1 MAGSYRPRAAR
12 PERTPETEFGGAP
25 VNTRQVMALSWKILA
40 AHRLRTALCVA
51 SITLGVA
58 AVVVMVALGRGA
70 ERRVLNTIQ
79 DMGTNLIVVNAG
91 RITLVGGRERQAAI
105 VTTLKTDD
113 GDAIW
118 DHAASVVE
126 VAPETTRKMNVEWSD
141 QNFMTDIVATTPAA
155 FRIRNIEMESGRAF
169 DDGDNETAQRVAVVG
184 AIAAARLFGNQDPVG
199 HRIRIG
205 LAPFEIVGVM
215 KAKWLDANGVDR
227 DDRVLVPI
235 RTAMRRLVWTTYIQ
249 KIHVRVAGPEHFQ
262 RAEMEIRDLLR
273 ERHRLRDR
281 PDDFTI
287 QNQAT
292 LVASARRSGRVHTR
306 LAASVAAIALV
317 VGGIGIL
324 GVMLTAGRERRREI
338 GLRRALGA
346 RRRDIHLQFLL
357 ESLML
362 AGLGGLG
369 GVAIGVV
376 AVAVASTFS
385 GWAVMQSWG
394 ATAGAL
400 FLAMT
405 DGLVFGIYP
414 ASKASSLEP
423 VEALRGD

>member
-1 MAGSYRPRAAR
+1 M
-12 PERTPETEFGGAP
+12 
-25 VNTRQVMALSWKILA
+25 NTGQIMALSWKILA
-40 AHRLRTALCVA
+40 AHLLRTALCVA

-58 AVVVMVALGRGA
+58 AVVLMVALGRGA
-70 ERRVLNTIQ
+70 ERRVLNAIQ
-79 DMGTNLIVVNAG
+79 DMGANLIVVNAG
-91 RITLVGGRERQAAI
+91 RMTLVGGRERQAAI
-105 VTTLKTDD
+105 VTTLKTE
-113 GDAIW
+113 DANAIR
-118 DHAASVVE
+118 DHVASIVE
-126 VAPETTRKMNVEWSD
+126 VAPETARKMNVEWSD
-141 QNFMTDIVATTPAA
+141 RNVMTDIVATTPAA
-155 FRIRNIEMESGRAF
+155 FRIRNIEMDAGRALN
-169 DDGDNETAQRVAVVG
+169 DGDNETAQRVAVVG
-184 AIAAARLFGNQDPVG
+184 TVVAARLFGNQDPVG

-205 LAPFEIVGVM
+205 SASFELVGVM
-215 KAKWLDANGVDR
+215 KAKGLDANGVDR

-249 KIHVRVAGPEHFQ
+249 RIQVQVAGPEHLE
-262 RAEMEIRDLLR
+262 RAETVIRDLLR
-273 ERHRLRDR
+273 ERHQLRDR

-292 LVASARRSGRVHTR
+292 LLATERRSGRVLTR

-317 VGGIGIL
+317 VGGIGIF

-346 RRRDIHLQFLL
+346 RRRDINVQFLL

-376 AVAVASTFS
+376 AVAVASALF
-385 GWAVMQSWG
+385 GWAVLQSWG

-400 FLAMT
+400 VLAMAV
-405 DGLVFGIYP
+405 GLAFGIYP
-414 ASKASSLEP
+414 ASRASSTEP
-423 VEALRGD
+423 VRALRSE